1 MMQRA
6 VSPSQLI
13 TRLLLYYAAFM
24 GIVVYLLV
32 TDSYLLDYLP
42 FGGINAIDGA
52 TIEITETSVRVPREL
67 FEAGKPPAE
76 MTSDAILSMIL
87 FLATTLVTTTLVML
101 PVTWTYKATRFD
113 SGPSKVFVQTLL
125 LLPICATTVVLLIQ
139 DSLPLAFGLAALVAA
154 VRFRV
159 NLPETIDGIFI
170 FAAICVGLAGGI
182 GYMGV
187 ALIMT
192 MVFTLTSTLLW
203 VLDYGRNPID
213 EARRK
218 VAAAKLAKKLDD

>member
-1 MMQRA
+1 MQHA
-6 VSPSQLI
+6 VTPLQLI
-13 TRLLLYYAAFM
+13 ARLLLFYGTFVA
-24 GIVVYLLV
+24 VVVLLLV
-32 TDSYLLDYLP
+32 TDSGFLQYLP
-42 FGGINAIDGA
+42 FGGLDAIKGPPV
-52 TIEITETSVRVPREL
+52 EITETSLRVPREL
-67 FEAGKPPAE
+67 LEVRRPQGE
-76 MTSDAILSMIL
+76 LTSDEILSMIV
-87 FLATTLVTTTLVML
+87 FLATTLVTTILVML
-101 PVTWTYKATRFD
+101 PVTWTYTATRFD
-113 SGPSKVFVQTLL
+113 SGPSKVFVRTLL

-192 MVFTLTSTLLW
+192 MIFTLTNAVLW
-203 VLDYGRNPID
+203 QIDYGRNPVD

-218 VAAAKLAKKLDD
+218 AAAAKLAKKLGD